1 MKREEAELAEQRKKM
16 KHSIHASFK
25 RGAKK
30 KKKKKTV
37 EDEDGV
43 DGEVEEVRKTED
55 SKQHEKKAKN
65 DNNKDIAKNDG
76 KEKRKSQG
84 KIGKNAVKDAEDK
97 PIVIVDDQKKEK
109 RRSKNTIDAYTTK
122 VDREDS
128 KTKKIVENVNVSEDD
143 AEPSAT
149 KSRRKSSRRS
159 AAPIITEESVEDVV
173 IAVST
178 EEDEEETKVENPK
191 KNNKQTKH
199 KTKRK
204 SKTGIQSYLQSAISS
219 VVKAGEEKET
229 VAESDEVKLKEKCEE
244 VTEVSLTSPSDM
256 KQGSDKENVQEEEN
270 IPKGPSKKR
279 KMQQDT
285 ATQVSKKA
293 KTSAVDEVPTLSVK
307 EQNKSSRQTRGKV
320 ITNNK
325 LDEME
330 QDQPVDTDGENVGKN
345 SAIVEQNGVK
355 VSEETEKVPEEENTP
370 SLRRSSRS
378 RKPVLAYN
386 PFEVDCDASFDGDVP
401 QLEKKET
408 NKKKKKKKKVEDED
422 ESFAEDEKEEDEEE
436 EEVMIINEVPY
447 LEHFNQVFYGVFSL
461 RRFLRFLE
469 ENERNCKSKQDFI
482 GNNILKLVRFV
493 TRSKRKCI
501 INDQLN
507 LKVKVKIPYFISS
520 LR

>member
-122 VDREDS
+122 VDREE
-128 KTKKIVENVNVSEDD
+128 KTKTTVENVSEDD